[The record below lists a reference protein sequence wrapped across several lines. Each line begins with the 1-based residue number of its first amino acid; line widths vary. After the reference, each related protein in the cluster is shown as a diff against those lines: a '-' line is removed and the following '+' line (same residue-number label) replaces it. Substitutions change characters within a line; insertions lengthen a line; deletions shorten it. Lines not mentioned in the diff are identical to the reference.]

1 MMTTLKTAVI
11 PVNEEVAKKM
21 RWVAMPLTSL
31 VEALNERIGGRTLR
45 TDIRPAAAVSGVRV
59 DTLFYEFTL

>member
-1 MMTTLKTAVI
+1 MMTTLKPAVI

>member
-21 RWVAMPLTSL
+21 QWVAMPLTSL

>member
-45 TDIRPAAAVSGVRV
+45 TDIRPAAALSGVRV